1 MASRF
6 AFGSGV
12 LLGAALGTGAA
23 LLGPLMWRAGRP
35 LAKSALRAGIEGF
48 GAARVAA
55 ARIGEEVEDL
65 VAEVRHEMD
74 VSTAAPTEAE
84 AEGEAVHA
92 CPDAA
97 AGPGAT

>member
-1 MASRF
+1 
-6 AFGSGV
+6 
-12 LLGAALGTGAA
+12 
-23 LLGPLMWRAGRP
+23 
-35 LAKSALRAGIEGF
+35 
-48 GAARVAA
+48 
-55 ARIGEEVEDL
+55 